1 MDKNHEILAQLAEE
15 HDRKV
20 EKVLFPE
27 QFIWF
32 LLNFVLC
39 IVFSFS
45 NFVASFHV
53 TIAFRQTLNEQNV
66 EQTRF

>member
-27 QFIWF
+27 QFI
-32 LLNFVLC
+32 
-39 IVFSFS
+39 
-45 NFVASFHV
+45 
-53 TIAFRQTLNEQNV
+53 
-66 EQTRF
+66 